1 MGDLVDTPL
10 PGSHRVTLANCKQH
24 ECRLRGFSVDAE
36 HNSPLAI
43 GLRDVVLYA
52 SAKLRAVARFCFTGA
67 QGLNRDPV
75 GLQLANNGLD
85 H

>member
-36 HNSPLAI
+36 HNSPLAV
-43 GLRDVVLYA
+43 GLRNVVLYA
-52 SAKLRAVARFCFTGA
+52 SAEMRAVPRFCLTRA

-75 GLQLANNGLD
+75 SLQLANDRLD